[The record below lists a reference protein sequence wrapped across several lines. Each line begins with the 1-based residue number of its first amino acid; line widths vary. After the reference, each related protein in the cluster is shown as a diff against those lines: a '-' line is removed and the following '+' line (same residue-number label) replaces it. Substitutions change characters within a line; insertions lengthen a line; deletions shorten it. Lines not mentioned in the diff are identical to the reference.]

1 LRYSSEPGTQINNLR
16 YKQFALQK
24 MSWINLLQWPAMV
37 VTVSA
42 AWLVASQR
50 KLKRNWGFWLF
61 LLSNLLWI
69 GWGLYDRAYALIV
82 LQVCLAL
89 LNIRGAIKN
98 QPA

>member
-1 LRYSSEPGTQINNLR
+1 
-16 YKQFALQK
+16 
-24 MSWINLLQWPAMV
+24 MV

-69 GWGLYDRAYALIV
+69 GWGLYERAYALIV

-89 LNIRGAIKN
+89 LNIRGATKN

>member
-1 LRYSSEPGTQINNLR
+1 
-16 YKQFALQK
+16 
-24 MSWINLLQWPAMV
+24 MDWINLLQWPAMV
-37 VTVSA
+37 VTVAA

-69 GWGLYDRAYALIV
+69 AWGLYDRAYALIV

-89 LNIRGAIKN
+89 TNIRGAAKN
-98 QPA
+98 QTA

>member
-1 LRYSSEPGTQINNLR
+1 
-16 YKQFALQK
+16 

-50 KLKRNWGFWLF
+50 KLKRNLGFWLF

-69 GWGLYDRAYALIV
+69 CWGLYDRAYALIV